1 MVFSARACINNNYYQ
16 LFKYKGGVTMEKDE
30 KERKIKLEIKKL
42 TALFKEIDEDRKPY
56 AERLIKR
63 AAFQSVTLDEI
74 EAVINEQGTVQT
86 SVTRDGIETTKE
98 HPASKTYIA
107 MTKNYNSTLKDLF
120 NLLPD
125 VSKEAKDEL
134 QEFLRR

>member
-1 MVFSARACINNNYYQ
+1 
-16 LFKYKGGVTMEKDE
+16 MEKDE
-30 KERKIKLEIKKL
+30 KEKQIKAEIKKL
-42 TALFKEIDEDRKPY
+42 TTLFKDVQEDKKPY

-63 AAFQSVTLDEI
+63 VAFQSVTLSDI
-74 EAVINEQGTVQT
+74 ENMLNSEGLTQT
-86 SVTRDGIETTKE
+86 SITKDGFETVKE

-125 VSKEAKDEL
+125 MPKEEKSAL
-134 QEFLRR
+134 TEFLKR

>member
-1 MVFSARACINNNYYQ
+1 
-16 LFKYKGGVTMEKDE
+16 MEKDE
-30 KERKIKLEIKKL
+30 KEKQIKAEIKKL
-42 TALFKEIDEDRKPY
+42 TTLFKDVQEDKKPY

-63 AAFQSVTLDEI
+63 VAFQSVTLSDI
-74 EAVINEQGTVQT
+74 ENMLNEEGFTQT
-86 SVTRDGIETTKE
+86 SVTKDGVETVKE

-125 VSKEAKDEL
+125 VSKEEKDEL

>member
-1 MVFSARACINNNYYQ
+1 
-16 LFKYKGGVTMEKDE
+16 MEKDE
-30 KERKIKLEIKKL
+30 KEKQIKAEIKKL
-42 TALFKEIDEDRKPY
+42 TTLFKDVQEDKEPY

-63 AAFQSVTLDEI
+63 VAFQSVTLSDI
-74 EAVINEQGTVQT
+74 ENMLNEEGFTQT
-86 SVTRDGIETTKE
+86 SVTKDGVETVKE

-125 VSKEAKDEL
+125 VSKEEKDEL